1 MSLKKK
7 LSLLIGKINS
17 NSKKVIKFKYIYH
30 KKLDSVFKILIEQGF
45 IYGYSIEKKQIT
57 LYCKPRFKHYSLH
70 LIPKSSVYVSYYKI
84 KSLMYK
90 NPNNI
95 FFLSTNIGLLSN
107 KKIVDAGIGGYL
119 FLVLNQKDANF

>member
-17 NSKKVIKFKYIYH
+17 NSKKIIKFKYIYH

-45 IYGYSIEKKQIT
+45 IYGYSIKNKEIILQ
-57 LYCKPRFKHYSLH
+57 CKPKFKLYTLH
-70 LIPKSSVYVSYYKI
+70 LMQTTNVYVSYYKI
-84 KSLMYK
+84 KSLIYK
-90 NPNNI
+90 NPTNI

-107 KKIVDAGIGGYL
+107 KKLIQAGVGGYL
-119 FLVLNQKDANF
+119 FLVLSQKDVTI